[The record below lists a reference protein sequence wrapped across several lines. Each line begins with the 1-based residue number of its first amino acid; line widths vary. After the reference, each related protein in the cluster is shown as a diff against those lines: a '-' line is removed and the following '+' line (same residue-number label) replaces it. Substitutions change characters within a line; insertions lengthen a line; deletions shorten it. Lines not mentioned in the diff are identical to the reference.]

1 MLSPFVVWSTPGA
14 ESTTLRIA
22 SAVVVVASLA
32 AGVHAFAGDLRTA
45 YLYAG
50 PSIFTPVDRAQ
61 IDAVRAALPE
71 QAPILLIASSTDVWY
86 AWLWQRGLYPEHL
99 AVVQL
104 EPWSADDIRKA
115 RKRYGFRHA
124 VLIGPPP
131 VDPGFRWTRDLG
143 PVAGLPTRVDFG
155 ELAP

>member
-1 MLSPFVVWSTPGA
+1 MA
-14 ESTTLRIA
+14 LRIA

-32 AGVHAFAGDLRTA
+32 AGVTAFAGDLRTA

-50 PSIFTPVDRAQ
+50 PSIFTSADRAQ

-71 QAPILLIASSTDVWY
+71 RASILVIAPAADVWY
-86 AWLWQRGLYPEHL
+86 AWLWQRGLFPDHL

-104 EPWSADDIRKA
+104 DPWSAEEVRKA
-115 RKRYGFRHA
+115 REQFGFRHA
-124 VLIGPPP
+124 VLIGSPQF
-131 VDPGFRWTRDLG
+131 DPGLRSTRDLG
-143 PVAGLPTRVDFG
+143 PVPGQPTRVVFG